1 MSRDW
6 FKPPEAKTNAVAV
19 DERGRTMIRRKVSLI
34 IFLALAL
41 MGASSSPRS
50 AEATLDQKEAQQA
63 AAPKIKVS
71 IATANPM
78 LEGTTNTYR
87 FGEQI
92 PVEIKLT
99 NTAATPVYSCLSD
112 DLYQDLPELKRN
124 GKIVPYTNWQSYMV
138 KWAERNQT
146 CLTYDLPDRTLL
158 LPNTPTLV
166 DSLMV
171 VDDNSDPMG
180 ALAWYDELP
189 PGKYELS
196 VKRHLGCCDGPMLES
211 NTINFEITP

>member
-1 MSRDW
+1 M
-6 FKPPEAKTNAVAV
+6 A
-19 DERGRTMIRRKVSLI
+19 RRKLSLI
-34 IFLALAL
+34 IFLALA
-41 MGASSSPRS
+41 MMSTSSSTRS
-50 AEATLDQKEAQQA
+50 AEATQDQTQQRSD
-63 AAPKIKVS
+63 PKIEVS
-71 IATANPM
+71 IATERPM
-78 LEGTTNTYR
+78 LEGPTSTYR

-99 NTAATPVYSCLSD
+99 NTSTNPVYSCLSD
-112 DLYQDLPELKRN
+112 DLYQDLPELRRN
-124 GKIVPYTNWQSYMV
+124 GKVVQYTDWQSYMV
-138 KWAERNQT
+138 KWVERNQT

-166 DSLMV
+166 DSLIV
-171 VDDNSDPMG
+171 ADDHTDPMG

-196 VKRHLGCCDGPMLES
+196 VKRRLGCCDGAMVES